1 MTETEVYDKLTLIFR
16 EFFDD
21 PALVL
26 RPEMSPRDI
35 DGWDSAKTVTILLE
49 IEESFGFEMSSD
61 EIDGLRCVADF
72 ATVILSRTGGSLARP

>member
-1 MTETEVYDKLTLIFR
+1 MTEAEVYDKLTVIFR

-26 RPEMSPRDI
+26 GPETSPRDI
-35 DGWDSAKTVTILLE
+35 DGWDSAKTVAILLE
-49 IEESFGFEMSSD
+49 IEESFGFEISSD

-72 ATVILSRTGGSLARP
+72 AAVILSRMGGPSAGA

>member
-1 MTETEVYDKLTLIFR
+1 MTEAEVYDRLTLIFR

-21 PALVL
+21 PALAL
-26 RPEMSPRDI
+26 APETSPRDI
-35 DGWDSAKTVTILLE
+35 EGWDSAKTVAILLE

-72 ATVILSRTGGSLARP
+72 AAVILSRTAEPPAGP